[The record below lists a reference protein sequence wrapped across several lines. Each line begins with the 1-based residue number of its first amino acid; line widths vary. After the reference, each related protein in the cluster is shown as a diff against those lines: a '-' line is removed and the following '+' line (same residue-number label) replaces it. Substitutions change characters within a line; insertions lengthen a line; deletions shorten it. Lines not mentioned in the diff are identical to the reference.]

1 VSDPKTLAGREL
13 LLAHADLAVDEVV
26 ELERQAHGQGVQTE
40 RERVQRLVD
49 GLRRVLT
56 PEQLGAVSAVLSL
69 DPDVIATLD
78 EGTLRFAL
86 DGLVRLPNPGPEER
100 AAAKE
105 ASRRYL
111 DEIM

>member
-1 VSDPKTLAGREL
+1 MSDPKTLAGREL
-13 LLAHADLAVDEVV
+13 LRAHADLDVDEIVG
-26 ELERQAHGQGVQTE
+26 LERQAHGQGVQAE

-49 GLRRVLT
+49 GLRHVLT

-69 DPDVIATLD
+69 DPDAIVTLD
-78 EGTLRFAL
+78 DDTLRVVL
-86 DGLVRLPNPGPEER
+86 DGFVRMPNPGPEER
-100 AAAKE
+100 AAAQE

>member
-1 VSDPKTLAGREL
+1 M
-13 LLAHADLAVDEVV
+13 LLAHADLATDEIV
-26 ELERQAHGQGVQTE
+26 ELERQAHGQGVQAE

-49 GLRRVLT
+49 GLRHVLSA
-56 PEQLGAVSAVLSL
+56 EQLGAVSAVLSL

-78 EGTLRFAL
+78 EGTLRLVL
-86 DGLVRLPNPGPEER
+86 DGLVRMPNLAPEER
-100 AAAKE
+100 AAARE

>member
-1 VSDPKTLAGREL
+1 VSDPKTRAGREL
-13 LLAHADLAVDEVV
+13 LLHHRDLAADEIV
-26 ELERQAHGQGVQTE
+26 ELERQAHGQGIHAE

-49 GLRRVLT
+49 GLRHVLT
-56 PEQLGAVSAVLSL
+56 PEQLGAASAVLSL

-78 EGTLRFAL
+78 EATLRFVL
-86 DGLVRLPNPGPEER
+86 DGLVRMPNPGPEER
-100 AAAKE
+100 AAAQE